1 MKKLNA
7 ESLKL
12 AGLGRWRDYL
22 FCPFY
27 KYSNK
32 TIDMGIVWFKQML
45 VLFNIELDRVVYN

>member
-12 AGLGRWRDYL
+12 AGLGRLRDYL